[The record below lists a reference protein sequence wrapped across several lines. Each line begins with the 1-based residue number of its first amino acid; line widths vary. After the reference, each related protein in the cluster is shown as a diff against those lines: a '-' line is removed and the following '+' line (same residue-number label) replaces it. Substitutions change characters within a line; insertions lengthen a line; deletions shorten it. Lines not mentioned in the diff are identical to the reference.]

1 MVIALYPDRVNPDA
15 LWISAQGANPSRAS
29 QQSQRNPR

>member
-1 MVIALYPDRVNPDA
+1 MVIALYPDPINPDA